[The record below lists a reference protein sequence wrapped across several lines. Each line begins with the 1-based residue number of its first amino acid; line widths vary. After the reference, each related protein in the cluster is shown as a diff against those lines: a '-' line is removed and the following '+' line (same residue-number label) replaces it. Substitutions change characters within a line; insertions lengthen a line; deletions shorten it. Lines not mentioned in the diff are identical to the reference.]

1 MDKTKWSRGA
11 KIWFTLMIIGQ
22 WLTFI
27 NEATKRSVDDQ
38 AMLAAGIVGAIGT
51 ALYLWLAF
59 SKTKAALYTIIVI
72 GIVNAV
78 YAFMNGVTV
87 GAVLGL
93 IVTAVTYSIANKV
106 VS

>member
-1 MDKTKWSRGA
+1 MEKPKWSRGA
-11 KIWFTLMIIGQ
+11 KIWLTLMVLGQ

-27 NEATKRSVDDQ
+27 NEATKRSVDEQ
-38 AMLAAGIVGAIGT
+38 AMLAAGIVGALGT

-72 GIVNAV
+72 GVANAV
-78 YAFMNGVTV
+78 YAFINGITV

-93 IVTAVTYSIANKV
+93 IVTAITYSITSKT